1 VTGENPLDRKYALLG
16 VLLIAPTVMIFCAVI
31 VYPLVSALYLSLF
44 KIFTPTL
51 KGEFVGLGN
60 YTALAASPEFWRS
73 LWNTI
78 LWTVLT
84 LTLQIVLGVA
94 VALMLHQNMV
104 FRALARSLILFP
116 YFVSTV
122 VAVLVWRWLFND
134 LYGILNHVML
144 AAGLIRMPLDWLGS
158 MPNAMVSIIL
168 VGAWKYFPFVVI
180 AVLARLQTI
189 PDALYESARID
200 GAGAI
205 ARFFDVTL
213 PQLREV
219 LVVVILLRAIWD
231 FKEFD
236 LIYLLTGGGPVIST
250 QTLPLMVYKDAF
262 GLNDMGRASAVAVS
276 MMLVMLTFMVVYLRL
291 AGRNER
297 EAGQ

>member
-1 VTGENPLDRKYALLG
+1 MTGGNPLDRKYALLG
-16 VLLIAPTVMIFCAVI
+16 ILLIAPAVLIFCAVI
-31 VYPLVSALYLSLF
+31 AYPLASALYLSLF

-51 KGEFVGLGN
+51 KGEFVGFGN
-60 YTALAASPEFWRS
+60 YAALAASPEFWRS

-84 LTLQIVLGVA
+84 LALQITLGVGA
-94 VALMLHQNMV
+94 ALMLHQNMV
-104 FRALARSLILFP
+104 FRSLARSLILFP

-134 LYGILNHVML
+134 LFGILNHAML
-144 AAGLIRMPLDWLGS
+144 MAGLIRMPLDWLGS
-158 MPNAMVSIIL
+158 MPNAMISIIL

-189 PDALYESARID
+189 PDALYEAARID
-200 GAGAI
+200 GAGPF

-236 LIYLLTGGGPVIST
+236 LIFLLTGGGPVIST
-250 QTLPLMVYKDAF
+250 QTLPLMVYNEAF

-276 MMLVMLTFMVVYLRL
+276 MMLVMLTFMVIYLQA
-291 AGRNER
+291 AGRSER
-297 EAGQ
+297 EARR